1 MKLFDLMKNVPF
13 TGITENLEI
22 SRVTS
27 DSRQITPGCL
37 FVCIAGARFDGHS
50 AAEQVLKEGAA
61 AVVCER
67 DLGLYQQL
75 LVEDSREAYGI
86 LCSNFYGN
94 PAQKMKLIGITGTN
108 GKTTCT
114 YLIKHILESAGKKVG
129 LIGTI
134 HNEIGDMVL
143 PAKNTTPDPGELHV
157 LFMRMAQAGCEYVV
171 METSSHA
178 LDQKRLAGCRFAVG
192 VFTNLTQDH
201 LDYHGTMENYYQAK
215 KKLFDLSDAAVIN
228 IDDEYGRR
236 LTQEIP
242 CPAITFSIHTDTA
255 DFTAKDIR
263 PTVDRN
269 RFTIVGNAQIGRV
282 SFSMPGEFSV
292 ANAMAA
298 GVTTLMLGLDMQQVC
313 DGLSSCPGIPGRT
326 EVLHTDTDF
335 TVIRDYAHTPD
346 GLEKVLPALK
356 PFVKNRLMV
365 LFGCPGERD
374 PSKRIHMAEAVA
386 KYADYIILTSDNPRR
401 EDPIQIIK
409 QALPGLAGASVP
421 YEVIPDR
428 YTAIEWGLSH
438 AQPGDVLVLAGKG
451 HEDYQVLGY
460 GTIHFDEKEVVARLL
475 TELQENRK

>member
-67 DLGLYQQL
+67 DLGLDQQL

-298 GVTTLMLGLDMQQVC
+298 GVIQLSWDTGPDRSAPHRHGFHGDSGLCPYTGRVGKGAARFKAICQKPI
-313 DGLSSCPGIPGRT
+313 DGVVWMS
-326 EVLHTDTDF
+326 
-335 TVIRDYAHTPD
+335 
-346 GLEKVLPALK
+346 
-356 PFVKNRLMV
+356 
-365 LFGCPGERD
+365 
-374 PSKRIHMAEAVA
+374 
-386 KYADYIILTSDNPRR
+386 RR
-401 EDPIQIIK
+401 EGSV
-409 QALPGLAGASVP
+409 QAHSHGRSSGKVCGL
-421 YEVIPDR
+421 YHPDFR
-428 YTAIEWGLSH
+428 
-438 AQPGDVLVLAGKG
+438 
-451 HEDYQVLGY
+451 
-460 GTIHFDEKEVVARLL
+460 
-475 TELQENRK
+475 

>member
-1 MKLFDLMKNVPF
+1 MQSTLALF
-13 TGITENLEI
+13 LEK
-22 SRVTS
+22 
-27 DSRQITPGCL
+27 Q
-37 FVCIAGARFDGHS
+37 
-50 AAEQVLKEGAA
+50 
-61 AVVCER
+61 
-67 DLGLYQQL
+67 
-75 LVEDSREAYGI
+75 
-86 LCSNFYGN
+86 CS
-94 PAQKMKLIGITGTN
+94 
-108 GKTTCT
+108 CT
-114 YLIKHILESAGKKVG
+114 
-129 LIGTI
+129 
-134 HNEIGDMVL
+134 
-143 PAKNTTPDPGELHV
+143 
-157 LFMRMAQAGCEYVV
+157 V
-171 METSSHA
+171 MEVSSHA
-178 LDQKRLAGCRFAVG
+178 LSQHRVDGIPYEVA

-356 PFVKNRLMV
+356 
-365 LFGCPGERD
+365 
-374 PSKRIHMAEAVA
+374 RIHMAEAVA